1 MSEPEPGFPTE
12 GDIDTVLDEFDGN
25 PREAIRAL
33 LSDLATLADDFEGAV
48 SRGYVRGLGPGMQ
61 IKRE

>member
-33 LSDLATLADDFEGAV
+33 LSDLAILAADFEGSV
-48 SRGYVRGLGPGMQ
+48 SRGYVRGLSPSLPGR
-61 IKRE
+61 RE

>member
-12 GDIDTVLDEFDGN
+12 RDIDAVLDEFDGN

-48 SRGYVRGLGPGMQ
+48 SRGYVRGVSPRLPAR
-61 IKRE
+61 RE